1 MKEEKLSQEQT
12 FENFKKFLDLDME
25 IKRQMISLAPR
36 ETDDYNE
43 ETRLKYID
51 RLYSSIETLENKLK
65 RIMEQFVPNSGI
77 IIENKLKQT
86 VEMLYGGKLEPGR
99 INDLYRKTI
108 SNMDGK
114 LVEEVKKKFVGYL
127 NPDCNEIL
135 QKSNTLNEML
145 HICHSYVMNNE
156 EILQQIP
163 IVQKKENTRGQP
175 IYLRG
180 ENTEFGAKILEAIPT
195 DIDSYSTDLVA
206 VDNRIFM
213 MIRDLGHALTVELQK
228 RDKENIMVR
237 YFIPKICNE
246 EMMKNVPG
254 IDKKTINDNG
264 AYGSFKVLENNICKE
279 ISDFLEKVPTDA
291 DIPPVDYSKMFE
303 QNLFKNSYE
312 NTTATTRKNIVN
324 KMKELIQKNFFKKI
338 KKDKEK

>member
-77 IIENKLKQT
+77 IIENKLKQI
-86 VEMLYGGKLEPGR
+86 VEMLYGSKLEPGR

-228 RDKENIMVR
+228 RDKENVMVS
-237 YFIPKICNE
+237 YFVPKICNE
-246 EMMKNVPG
+246 EMIKKLPG
-254 IDKKTINDNG
+254 INKETINENG
-264 AYGSFKVLENNICKE
+264 AYGGFYTVENDVCEE
-279 ISDFLEKVPTDA
+279 IANFLEKVPTDR
-291 DIPPVDYSKMFE
+291 DIPPIDYSKEFGKG
-303 QNLFKNSYE
+303 LFKKSYE
-312 NTTATTRKNIVN
+312 SVTALKRKNIIN
-324 KMKELIQKNFFKKI
+324 KIKELIQRKIFK
-338 KKDKEK
+338 DNKER